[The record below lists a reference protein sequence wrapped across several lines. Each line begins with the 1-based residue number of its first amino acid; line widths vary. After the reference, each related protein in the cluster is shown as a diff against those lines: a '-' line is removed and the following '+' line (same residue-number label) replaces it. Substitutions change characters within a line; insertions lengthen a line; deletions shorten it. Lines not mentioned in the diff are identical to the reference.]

1 MQTIGFGA
9 IVQWFETLL
18 NGLKLDQSCIKGQ
31 VEPI

>member
-18 NGLKLDQSCIKGQ
+18 NGLKLAQSCIKGQ